1 MSVTHA
7 MSLLRPIEARGWGM
21 AEWLPIA
28 ARGKVS
34 HHGPVTPEC
43 PVECLLTV
51 LSLNGFNPLTRAYDA
66 PFDEPRTV
74 ADVMD
79 LCARRELR
87 KIRGVGPRRVSEI
100 EAALVLAG
108 LDLAGQQERPWA
120 GRTATRPGA
129 PLGHAP
135 EDPCPQRPQP

>member
-1 MSVTHA
+1 
-7 MSLLRPIEARGWGM
+7 M

-28 ARGKVS
+28 ARGKVP

-108 LDLAGQQERPWA
+108 LNLADHHKRPRA
-120 GRTATRPGA
+120 GRPTTRPGA
-129 PLGHAP
+129 PSAAHP
-135 EDPCPQRPQP
+135 REDPCPQEPPP

>member
-1 MSVTHA
+1 
-7 MSLLRPIEARGWGM
+7 M
-21 AEWLPIA
+21 AERLLIA
-28 ARGKVS
+28 VRGKVP

-51 LSLNGFNPLTRAYDA
+51 LSLNSFNPLTRAYDA

-79 LCARRELR
+79 LCTRRELR

-108 LDLAGQQERPWA
+108 LNLADHQERPRD
-120 GRTATRPGA
+120 GRTAARPGA

-135 EDPCPQRPQP
+135 EDPCP

>member
-1 MSVTHA
+1 
-7 MSLLRPIEARGWGM
+7 M
-21 AEWLPIA
+21 AERLLTAP
-28 ARGKVS
+28 RGKVP
-34 HHGPVTPEC
+34 HHGPITPEC

-51 LSLNGFNPLTRAYDA
+51 LSLNSFNPLARAYDA

-79 LCARRELR
+79 LYARRQLR

-108 LDLAGQQERPWA
+108 LNLAGHQQRPRA
-120 GRTATRPGA
+120 GRTTTRPGA
-129 PLGHAP
+129 PLAAHPP
-135 EDPCPQRPQP
+135 EDPCPQEPHP

>member
-1 MSVTHA
+1 
-7 MSLLRPIEARGWGM
+7 M
-21 AEWLPIA
+21 AERLLTAP
-28 ARGKVS
+28 RGKVP

-51 LSLNGFNPLTRAYDA
+51 LSLNSFNPLTRAYDA

-74 ADVMD
+74 GDVMD
-79 LCARRELR
+79 LCTRRQLR

-108 LDLAGQQERPWA
+108 LNLARHQ
-120 GRTATRPGA
+120 
-129 PLGHAP
+129 
-135 EDPCPQRPQP
+135 QRPPFREGDAR